1 MTVATQLPLWAE
13 IVVSLLLVISGL
25 ATLIGTVGLWRF
37 RNFYQ
42 RMHGPTMGS
51 SMGLGSVLLASIIAF
66 SVSEERVVIHEVLAW
81 IFLTLTIPVTTMML
95 ARAALYRHRREGKNV
110 PTRHKPDDDDAN
122 EVRPTHDEES

>member
-13 IVVSLLLVISGL
+13 IVVSLLLVIGGL
-25 ATLIGTVGLWRF
+25 ATLVGTLGLWRF

-51 SMGLGSVLLASIIAF
+51 SMGLGAVLLASIIAF